1 MTKLFILV
9 DDDPLNN
16 LLLKKTIEKN
26 CAGSDVKDFVEP
38 ELALSY
44 IEYEFGEKSS
54 ENKITLFLDINMPTL
69 TGWDFLEEFEKFP
82 PSCKKSIQNLYSFII
97 HRPC

>member
-26 CAGSDVKDFVEP
+26 CEGSNVKDFIEP
-38 ELALSY
+38 ELALLY
-44 IEYEFGEKSS
+44 IK
-54 ENKITLFLDINMPTL
+54 N
-69 TGWDFLEEFEKFP
+69 EFEEK
-82 PSCKKSIQNLYSFII
+82 YS
-97 HRPC
+97 